1 MKCDKNMSLEECE
14 LAILRYVVDTAG
26 QVQGTKF
33 INDPK
38 IIQIIKIVEQFL
50 RNKRRIWYGG
60 SAINNILPKKDQ
72 FYDKKVEL
80 PDYDFFSPD
89 ALKDAK
95 NLADIYVSKG
105 FEEVEAKA
113 GIHHGTYKVYVN
125 FIPVADITQLTPE
138 IYKTL
143 IKKSI
148 KVGGIFYAPPDYL
161 RMGMYLELSRP
172 MGDTSRWEKVLKRL
186 TLLNKN
192 YPLKGLN
199 CDKIQIQRLFG
210 SVKHTNSDKLFNII
224 RDCLIKEKCVF
235 FGALANKLYLK
246 TLPKFKNK
254 TIPRIPD
261 FDVLSSDPRKTANII
276 KKKLKQ
282 IGLNSVYT
290 VMKKGIGEIIAPHY
304 EVKIG
309 SETVAFIYQPLAC
322 HSYNVIKIGKR
333 NIRIATIDTM
343 LSFYLAFIHVNRPYY
358 DPNRILCMSEF
369 LFKVQEK
376 NRLEQKG
383 LLKRFSVNCIG
394 EQATMASIRAE
405 KSKKYF
411 ELKDKRG
418 TSEYEEYFLHYTPS
432 EKKGKKTRSKKKTT
446 RKKTKR
452 KRRRKKPTRRRK
464 RRKTRRGR
472 RRTRRGRKNTRRKKR
487 RKRRRKRGMINRFFK
502 NLGF

>member
-50 RNKRRIWYGG
+50 RNKRRICYGG
-60 SAINNILPKKDQ
+60 TAINNILPKKDQ

-369 LFKVQEK
+369 LFKVQQY
-376 NRLEQKG
+376 NRLAQKG
-383 LLKRFSVNCIG
+383 LLKRFSINCYG
-394 EQATMASIRAE
+394 TQETMDKMREEKAE
-405 KSKKYF
+405 MFKKLKHKRNSKEWDY
-411 ELKDKRG
+411 
-418 TSEYEEYFLHYTPS
+418 YFLKYMP
-432 EKKGKKTRSKKKTT
+432 GKNDEKKKT
-446 RKKTKR
+446 KKIQEH
-452 KRRRKKPTRRRK
+452 
-464 RRKTRRGR
+464 
-472 RRTRRGRKNTRRKKR
+472 N
-487 RKRRRKRGMINRFFK
+487 
-502 NLGF
+502 